1 VPEAQ
6 RQACAPARG
15 FCDKDR
21 WGRERWFAP
30 HDDRPVLSGLSI
42 GSPFFGLNLIAR
54 WLGVDAKRWF
64 ALLRGVLPLAAH
76 RKDLDIY

>member
-1 VPEAQ
+1 
-6 RQACAPARG
+6 
-15 FCDKDR
+15 
-21 WGRERWFAP
+21 
-30 HDDRPVLSGLSI
+30 VLSGLSI